1 MVAGLGRLRDGR
13 ERRRQA
19 RRSAASLAPAA
30 VAPITEPGFVP
41 EQLLEID
48 QRLDEVALQERAR
61 LAVRSQSVVEELR
74 AHPRD
79 VLGGSVDREHGRGRV
94 RFADR
99 DVVLVTEDIEEL
111 RTVVESAQ
119 VLPTALHTARSN
131 GTGPSVLVFSVQ
143 DWTVVIAADPVLS
156 VDR

>member
-1 MVAGLGRLRDGR
+1 VVAGLGRLRDGR
-13 ERRRQA
+13 ERRRRA
-19 RRSAASLAPAA
+19 RRSAAAPAPAA
-30 VAPITEPGFVP
+30 VAPVTQPGFVP

-48 QRLDEVALQERAR
+48 LRLDEVAVAERAR
-61 LAVRSQSVVEELR
+61 LSTRSRSVVDELR

-79 VLGGSVDREHGRGRV
+79 VLGGFVDLERGNARV

-111 RTVVESAQ
+111 RTVVESAT
-119 VLPTALHTARSN
+119 VLPTALNTARSS